1 MSLSFIIV
9 FRRVKEGV
17 TKIWMRFY
25 FGKLSDISPH
35 QTIQSTATT
44 CRASCAEQMRT
55 CILFLLVGTAL
66 SGLALE
72 LSLAAEKDEE
82 QAIDGNVLDR
92 LAVSNNIIE
101 NVFELEEAI
110 IPADHR
116 RLQLRLQ
123 DASKEELVARSDIA
137 YAAVLMD
144 DHDRG
149 IRTLGQSLIDS
160 RTPAD
165 LVAILAPGVTKEAE
179 RRMRSQGW
187 IIRRLALDGAVGE
200 VVLDVDSA
208 DGSVSRRGEALGV
221 GLAWVRMVDGVCS
234 GRLLG

>member
-1 MSLSFIIV
+1 MLGSYRIFPPSN
-9 FRRVKEGV
+9 
-17 TKIWMRFY
+17 
-25 FGKLSDISPH
+25 
-35 QTIQSTATT
+35 QSTA

-55 CILFLLVGTAL
+55 YILSLLTGTVV

-72 LSLAAEKDEE
+72 LSPEAKKDGE
-82 QAIDGNVLDR
+82 QAIDGKLLDR
-92 LAVSNNIIE
+92 LTVSNNRIE
-101 NVFELEEAI
+101 NVFELADI
-110 IPADHR
+110 VPADPR

-137 YAAVLMD
+137 YVAVLMD

-165 LVAILAPGVTKEAE
+165 LVAILAPGVSKEAE
-179 RRMRSQGW
+179 SRMRIQGW
-187 IIRRLALDGAVGE
+187 IIRRLALDGAVGQ

-208 DGSVSRRGEALGV
+208 DGPVSQQGEALGV
-221 GLAWVRMVDGVCS
+221 GLAWMLVMDGVCN
-234 GRLLG
+234 GRLLR

>member
-1 MSLSFIIV
+1 MA
-9 FRRVKEGV
+9 R
-17 TKIWMRFY
+17 
-25 FGKLSDISPH
+25 
-35 QTIQSTATT
+35 
-44 CRASCAEQMRT
+44 
-55 CILFLLVGTAL
+55 
-66 SGLALE
+66 E
-72 LSLAAEKDEE
+72 LSPEAEKDGE
-82 QAIDGNVLDR
+82 QAIDGKL
-92 LAVSNNIIE
+92 LGQSAVSNRIE
-101 NVFELEEAI
+101 NVFDLENSRDS
-110 IPADHR
+110 PADLR

-123 DASKEELVARSDIA
+123 DASKEEIVARSDTA

-200 VVLDVDSA
+200 VVLDVNSA
-208 DGSVSRRGEALGV
+208 DGSVSREGGREGGRELPEGRAWRR
-221 GLAWVRMVDGVCS
+221 LAWVHVVAGVCN
-234 GRLLG
+234 GRLA